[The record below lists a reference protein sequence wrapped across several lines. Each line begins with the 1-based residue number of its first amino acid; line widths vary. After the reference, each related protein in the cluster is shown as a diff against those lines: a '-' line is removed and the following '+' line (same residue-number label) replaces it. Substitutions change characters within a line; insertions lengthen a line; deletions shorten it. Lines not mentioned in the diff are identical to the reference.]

1 MTDTV
6 VVADENTGFRFS
18 WGLAFAGGLVAIAVT
33 LVLLILGSG
42 FGLLLVNPVRHTGPS
57 APVFLTAGA
66 IYFLAAQAFGFAVGG
81 HLAGRLLGPVLET
94 RGQEELRAAAHGL
107 VSWGIAILGT
117 LVLVAFTG
125 LAAAGGGAAIASLYG
140 VHARSPAA
148 SSTAYLVDTLF
159 RPETGGGATRAGRAA
174 QPQTE
179 NGTTQLGPHA
189 EAERILQ
196 AGLLR
201 GEDLAADDRA
211 RLADIVSAEAGL
223 SRQDAE
229 ARIDR
234 MQSDVRAKTRKAADE
249 VRKAASYASLWIAFS
264 LLFGAIVA
272 IFSAISARLEDDRA
286 T

>member
-42 FGLLLVNPVRHTGPS
+42 FGLLLVNPVKHTGPS

-94 RGQEELRAAAHGL
+94 RGQEELRAAAHGF
-107 VSWGIAILGT
+107 VSWGVAILGT
-117 LVLVAFTG
+117 LVLIAFTG

-148 SSTAYLVDTLF
+148 TSTAYLVDTLF
-159 RPETGGGATRAGRAA
+159 RPETGGATHAGRAA

-201 GEDLAADDRA
+201 GEDLTADDRA
-211 RLADIVSAEAGL
+211 RLTDLVSAEAGL

-234 MQSDVRAKTRKAADE
+234 TQSDVRAKTRKAADE
-249 VRKAASYASLWIAFS
+249 VRKAASYASLWMAFS
-264 LLFGAIVA
+264 LLFGAVVA
-272 IFSAISARLEDDRA
+272 IFSAIAARLEDDRA
-286 T
+286 G